1 MIERPLA
8 LPCGLTLK
16 NRIVKSAMSEALAD
30 ESNNPTDRLVEL
42 YQRWSEGGAALL
54 VTGNIP
60 VDRWHLEHAGNFVLD
75 DTSDQ
80 NRVTQLAQASKSGG
94 VLILAQLSHAGR
106 QTPLIINPSP
116 LSISDVPLEL
126 TGYGAP
132 KAATEED
139 LLFVIEQFATSAS
152 IARDCGF
159 NGVQI
164 HAAHGYL
171 LSSSLSPR
179 INTRTDRW
187 GGSLENRAR
196 LLVAVIRAVRKRT
209 GRDFVVAVKL
219 NSSDFQ
225 KGGFSHSDS
234 IQVAKIIEQES
245 VDFIEISGGN
255 FESPKAYQ
263 HSPSSK
269 SSKAREAYFLSYA
282 AEIKAALRIPI
293 MVTGGFRSV
302 AIMNSAIESFATDLI
317 GIGRPF
323 VIDPAF
329 PSKLIGGDM
338 ISAPTI
344 ERNFPPATELPK
356 GAVLNWFCDQLTIQN
371 DLGGGDPAVGLL
383 EGHQRYI
390 ERIKIVTDKL
400 LNARM
405 RSN

>member
-1 MIERPLA
+1 MIDNPLT
-8 LPCGLTLK
+8 LPCGLILK

-30 ESNNPTDRLVEL
+30 EANNPTDRLVEL
-42 YQRWSEGGAALL
+42 YQRWSHGGAALL

-75 DTSDQ
+75 GASDQ
-80 NRVTQLAQASKSGG
+80 TRATKLAQASKSGEAL
-94 VLILAQLSHAGR
+94 VLAQLSHAGR
-106 QTPLIINPSP
+106 QTPSIINPSP

-139 LLFVIEQFATSAS
+139 LLFVIEQFATSSS

-171 LSSSLSPR
+171 LSSSLSPK

-187 GGSLENRAR
+187 GGSLENRVR
-196 LLVAVIRAVRKRT
+196 LLVAVIRAVRKRV
-209 GRDFVVAVKL
+209 GRDFIVAVKL

-234 IQVAKIIEQES
+234 IKVAKIIEQES
-245 VDFIEISGGN
+245 VDFIEVSGGN

-263 HSPSSK
+263 HSPFSK

-282 AEIKAALRIPI
+282 AEIKAKLRIPI

-302 AIMNSAIESFATDLI
+302 IAMNKAIESFATDLI

-323 VIDPAF
+323 VIDPNF
-329 PSKLIGGDM
+329 PTKLISGDI
-338 ISAPTI
+338 ISAPMI

-371 DLGGGDPAVGLL
+371 NLGGGDPAVELL
-383 EGHQRYI
+383 KGHQRYLD
-390 ERIKIVTDKL
+390 RIKIVTDKL

-405 RSN
+405 GSH

>member
-1 MIERPLA
+1 MIDNPLT
-8 LPCGLTLK
+8 LPCGLILK

-30 ESNNPTDRLVEL
+30 EANNPTDRLVEL
-42 YQRWSEGGAALL
+42 YQRWSDGGAALL

-75 DTSDQ
+75 GASDKT
-80 NRVTQLAQASKSGG
+80 RATKLAQASKSGG
-94 VLILAQLSHAGR
+94 ALVLAQLSHAGR

-116 LSISDVPLEL
+116 LSISDVQLEL
-126 TGYGAP
+126 SGYGAP

-139 LLFVIEQFATSAS
+139 LLFAIEQFATSSS

-171 LSSSLSPR
+171 LSSSLSPK

-187 GGSLENRAR
+187 GGSLENRVR
-196 LLVAVIRAVRKRT
+196 LLVAVIRAVRKRV
-209 GRDFVVAVKL
+209 GRDFIVAVKL

-234 IQVAKIIEQES
+234 IKVAKIIEQES
-245 VDFIEISGGN
+245 VDFIEVSGGN

-282 AEIKAALRIPI
+282 SEIKAKLCIPI

-302 AIMNSAIESFATDLI
+302 IAMNSAIESFATDLI

-323 VIDPAF
+323 VIDPNF
-329 PSKLIGGDM
+329 PTKLISGDI
-338 ISAPTI
+338 ISAPMI

-356 GAVLNWFCDQLTIQN
+356 GAVLNWFCDQLTIQKS
-371 DLGGGDPAVGLL
+371 LGGGDPAVELL
-383 EGHQRYI
+383 KGHKRYL
-390 ERIKIVTDKL
+390 ERMKIVTDKL

-405 RSN
+405 HSH

>member
-1 MIERPLA
+1 MIDNPLT
-8 LPCGLTLK
+8 LPCGLILK

-30 ESNNPTDRLVEL
+30 EANNPTDRLVEL
-42 YQRWSEGGAALL
+42 YQRWSHGGAALL

-75 DTSDQ
+75 GASDQ
-80 NRVTQLAQASKSGG
+80 TRATKLAQASKSGG
-94 VLILAQLSHAGR
+94 AMVLAQLSHAGR

-139 LLFVIEQFATSAS
+139 LLFVIEQFATSSS

-171 LSSSLSPR
+171 LSSSLSPK

-187 GGSLENRAR
+187 GGSLENRVR
-196 LLVAVIRAVRKRT
+196 LLVAVIRAVRTRT
-209 GRDFVVAVKL
+209 GRDFIVAVKL

-234 IQVAKIIEQES
+234 IKVAKIIEQES
-245 VDFIEISGGN
+245 VDFIEVSGGN

-263 HSPSSK
+263 HSPFSK

-282 AEIKAALRIPI
+282 AEIKAKLRIPI

-302 AIMNSAIESFATDLI
+302 RAMNKAIESFATDLI

-323 VIDPAF
+323 VIDPNF
-329 PSKLIGGDM
+329 PTKLISGDI
-338 ISAPTI
+338 ISAPMI

-371 DLGGGDPAVGLL
+371 SLGGGDPAVEILT
-383 EGHQRYI
+383 GHQRYL

-405 RSN
+405 RSH

>member
-1 MIERPLA
+1 MIDNPLT
-8 LPCGLTLK
+8 LPCGLILK

-30 ESNNPTDRLVEL
+30 EANNPTDRLVEL
-42 YQRWSEGGAALL
+42 YQRWSDGGAALL

-75 DTSDQ
+75 GASDQ
-80 NRVTQLAQASKSGG
+80 TRATKLAQASKSGG
-94 VLILAQLSHAGR
+94 ALVLAQLSHAGR

-139 LLFVIEQFATSAS
+139 LLFVIEQFATSSS

-171 LSSSLSPR
+171 LSSSLSPK

-187 GGSLENRAR
+187 GGSLENRVR
-196 LLVAVIRAVRKRT
+196 LLVAVIRAVRTRT
-209 GRDFVVAVKL
+209 GRDFIVAVKL

-234 IQVAKIIEQES
+234 IKVAKIIEQES
-245 VDFIEISGGN
+245 VDFIEVSGGN

-269 SSKAREAYFLSYA
+269 STKVREAYFLSYA
-282 AEIKAALRIPI
+282 AEIKAKLRIPI

-302 AIMNSAIESFATDLI
+302 IAMNKAIESFETDLI

-323 VIDPAF
+323 VIDPNF
-329 PSKLIGGDM
+329 PTKLFSGDI
-338 ISAPTI
+338 ISAPMI

-356 GAVLNWFCDQLTIQN
+356 GAVLNWFCDQLTIQSS
-371 DLGGGDPAVGLL
+371 LGGGDPAVELL
-383 EGHQRYI
+383 KGHKRYL
-390 ERIKIVTDKL
+390 ERMKIVTDKL

-405 RSN
+405 HSH

>member
-75 DTSDQ
+75 VSSDQ

-196 LLVAVIRAVRKRT
+196 LLVAVIRAIRKRT

-234 IQVAKIIEQES
+234 IQVAKIIEQEFA
-245 VDFIEISGGN
+245 D
-255 FESPKAYQ
+255 
-263 HSPSSK
+263 
-269 SSKAREAYFLSYA
+269 ARQIWGDTRGQKRGYC
-282 AEIKAALRIPI
+282 
-293 MVTGGFRSV
+293 
-302 AIMNSAIESFATDLI
+302 
-317 GIGRPF
+317 
-323 VIDPAF
+323 
-329 PSKLIGGDM
+329 IGGQ
-338 ISAPTI
+338 
-344 ERNFPPATELPK
+344 ELGLQK
-356 GAVLNWFCDQLTIQN
+356 GR
-371 DLGGGDPAVGLL
+371 G
-383 EGHQRYI
+383 RYTSDCLASVVVALCTGFSCCLVSI
-390 ERIKIVTDKL
+390 H
-400 LNARM
+400 
-405 RSN
+405 